1 MARTILFAEVPGF
14 YAAVERAE
22 DPSLAARPVIVGGDP
37 RKRGRVQA
45 ASSEA
50 LRAGVTVDMPM
61 IEALQRCPRARAVRT
76 NMRHYREV
84 SRRLMIALRR
94 VHSHLEP
101 FGLGAVYA
109 DRGGGAAGADEA
121 IAAAMCEA
129 VRDELGLPLRVGLA
143 SGKFLARLAAQEL
156 ADAGIRRI
164 PDGGEHDFLG
174 PLEATR
180 LDGVG
185 RKTAA
190 TLAEIGAQRIR
201 DVVALGRERL
211 EELFGTHGVRIYTY
225 ATGRDDEPVRAVRH
239 PASLSRESTVRGEPL
254 DVAVL
259 LEQLAGLA
267 QQLEADLARQRLA
280 AGRVALKVRYADPG
294 TATRSRTLPAP
305 VSRATELLAT
315 IEQLLRRTQAG
326 ARPVRGLGLQLSA
339 LVPAGEGD
347 RQLDLFPAGS

>member
-1 MARTILFAEVPGF
+1 MARTVLFAEVPGF

-22 DPSLAARPVIVGGDP
+22 DPSLATRPVIVGGDP

-45 ASSEA
+45 ASPEA
-50 LRAGVTVDMPM
+50 LRDGVRVDMPM
-61 IEALQRCPRARAVRT
+61 IEALQHCPRARAVRT

-94 VHSHLEP
+94 VHSRLEP
-101 FGLGAVYA
+101 FGLSAAYA
-109 DRGGGAAGADEA
+109 DCGGAAGRDEA
-121 IAAAMCEA
+121 VASAMCET
-129 VRDELGLPLRVGLA
+129 VRDELGLPLRIGLA

-156 ADAGIRRI
+156 GDAGIRRI
-164 PDGGEHDFLG
+164 PSGEEHGFLA
-174 PLEATR
+174 PLEVTR

-190 TLAEIGAQRIR
+190 TLAEIGVHCIA
-201 DVVALGRERL
+201 DVVALGRARL
-211 EELFGTHGVRIYTY
+211 EELFGTHGVRIYGY
-225 ATGRDDEPVRAVRH
+225 ATGRDDELVRAARH

-254 DVAVL
+254 DLAVL

-267 QQLEADLARQRLA
+267 QQLEEDLGRQQLA
-280 AGRVALKVRYADPG
+280 AGRVALRVRYADPG
-294 TATRSRTLPAP
+294 TATRSRTLSAP
-305 VSRATELLAT
+305 VSRASDLLPT

-326 ARPVRGLGLQLSA
+326 ARPVRGLGLQLSG

-347 RQLDLFPAGS
+347 RQLDLFSRRT